1 MTTSRT
7 SRVAIIGG
15 GIIGC
20 STAYYLSRTGACEI
34 VLVESD
40 HIASGASG
48 YSAGILTPYSGSNDP
63 GLLALSPAALAL
75 HAELAETLPA
85 ETGID
90 HGYDLRPFLRCAF
103 GDVGEREARSFMQA
117 RMAEGHAAEWLSGDD
132 ARELCDWISD
142 DVIGACVTEIEPTV
156 DSRLLTQS
164 LFASASNATSFKFV
178 NDKFTGITTS
188 DKGIVNSISTNDGS
202 EIEADVFVFALGPW
216 SSDVSNLLRFGY
228 PVVPQKGQ
236 LLHIDISDASSDQ
249 MRPPVAMQNMDDG
262 GVVLP
267 RRLSSTVLGATREDT
282 GFDREPSDFAYEYI
296 IPRVQ
301 RLCPRIDASLVSRQ
315 TACLRPMPADGKP
328 YVGVAHNSHN
338 AFFAAGHWSEGIHY
352 GPLTGKWLA
361 DTIATGSSDLDFSAI
376 STERLRNFR

>member
-7 SRVAIIGG
+7 SRVAVIGG

-20 STAYYLSRTGACEI
+20 ATAYYLSRTGSCEI
-34 VLVESD
+34 VLIESD
-40 HIASGASG
+40 HIAAGASG

-75 HAELAETLPA
+75 HAELAETLPT
-85 ETGID
+85 ESGID
-90 HGYDLRPFLRCAF
+90 YGYDLRPFLRCAF
-103 GDVGEREARSFMQA
+103 GDSGEREARSFMQA
-117 RMAEGHAAEWLSGDD
+117 RMAEGHTAEWLSGDE
-132 ARELCDWISD
+132 ARELCDWISH
-142 DVIGACVTEIEPTV
+142 DVMGACVTEIEPTV

-164 LFASASNATSFKFV
+164 LFAAASKATSFKFV

-188 DKGIVNSISTNDGS
+188 AKGAVTSISISDGS
-202 EIEADVFVFALGPW
+202 QIEADVFLFALGPW
-216 SSDVSNLLRFGY
+216 SSDISNMLRFGH

-236 LLHIDISDASSDQ
+236 LLHIDIGDASSDQ

-267 RRLSSTVLGATREDT
+267 RRVSSTVLGATREDM
-282 GFDREPSDFAYEYI
+282 GYDREPSDFAYEYI

-301 RLCPRIDASLVSRQ
+301 RLCPRINASHVSRQ

-328 YVGVAHNSHN
+328 YVGKAHNHHN

-361 DTIATGSSDLDFSAI
+361 DTITTGSSDIDFSAI
-376 STERLRNFR
+376 STDRLRNFK